1 MKKYK
6 IKYTENGKIKEL
18 ILKFEHLDI
27 NTLPSNII
35 EIKQLKYQI
44 DFSIFKSSKLEQKSL
59 ILLFYELDLM
69 LSSNI
74 VFSDAIDILIKNK
87 KDEKIIDFLKT
98 LKFFFSSKQ
107 SVYEEFE
114 RFKLD
119 KLILSFLEIIQKNGN
134 IALNI
139 KTLYLLLKEKEE
151 TKKDFIKAISYPL
164 ILFVSFFISLFSI
177 FYFVIPKFKVIFS
190 QNIGSLSFAT
200 KSLLFV
206 ENLFTNYFFYILL
219 SISFIVILSYYLI
232 RTNENIKRFLEK
244 ILVKKLYLI
253 KDIYLNLQLYRVFL
267 VISIMLKSNFE
278 FYRALNTSKVLLKNN
293 FLLDKISLIENLLYN
308 GEKINKAFFKS
319 DLFDDIVLNLIN
331 TGEVTNSLDIVVE
344 EIKKIYKNRFDEQTK
359 KLTSLIQPI
368 FLALMMAMILWIVLA
383 IFVPIWDMGN
393 MIKV

>member
-1 MKKYK
+1 MKRYK
-6 IKYTENGKIKEL
+6 IKYMENEKIKEL
-18 ILKFEHLDI
+18 ILEFDHLDI
-27 NTLPSNII
+27 NNLPSNII

-87 KDEKIIDFLKT
+87 KDEKIIDFLRI

-107 SVYEEFE
+107 SVYEDFE
-114 RFKLD
+114 KFKLD
-119 KLILSFLEIIQKNGN
+119 KLVLSFLEIIQKNGN

-139 KTLYLLLKEKEE
+139 KTLYLLLKEREE
-151 TKKDFIKAISYPL
+151 TKKDFMKTISYPL
-164 ILFVSFFISLFSI
+164 ILLGSFLMSLFSI

-200 KSLLFV
+200 QSLLFV

-232 RTNENIKRFLEK
+232 KTNENIKRFLER
-244 ILVKKLYLI
+244 IVVKKLYLI

-308 GEKINKAFFKS
+308 GEKINRAFFKS

>member
-18 ILKFEHLDI
+18 ILEFEHLDI